1 MSNYLFI
8 DTPEISIERIYALY
22 CGLKY
27 GLTVKDWIEEQQLHS
42 LNIDERRVISFGVIK
57 GLIYRVH
64 KYPILTC
71 TTNDNETLSFPLE
84 NQYDRVVNK
93 YTGASI
99 HPDIIPFLNGKH
111 HYDEICTELECS
123 PHELD
128 EQLGF
133 VQPETIHHGEGHQPV
148 ETLYE
153 GVAEENTNNKQNED
167 GLPQWTVQFI
177 FR

>member
-1 MSNYLFI
+1 M
-8 DTPEISIERIYALY
+8 
-22 CGLKY
+22 
-27 GLTVKDWIEEQQLHS
+27 
-42 LNIDERRVISFGVIK
+42 ISFGVIK

-71 TTNDNETLSFPLE
+71 TTNDNENKPLSFPLE
-84 NQYDRVVNK
+84 NQYDHVVNK
-93 YTGASI
+93 YTGVAI
-99 HPDIIPFLNGKH
+99 HPDIIPFLDGKH

-133 VQPETIHHGEGHQPV
+133 IQPFEDSVNHGENQPV

-153 GVAEENTNNKQNED
+153 GVAEDNKQSEE
-167 GLPQWTVQFI
+167 GLPQWIVQFI

>member
-1 MSNYLFI
+1 M
-8 DTPEISIERIYALY
+8 
-22 CGLKY
+22 
-27 GLTVKDWIEEQQLHS
+27 
-42 LNIDERRVISFGVIK
+42 IK

-71 TTNDNETLSFPLE
+71 TTNDNENNFPLE
-84 NQYDRVVNK
+84 NQFDRVVNK
-93 YTGASI
+93 YTGMAI
-99 HPDIIPFLNGKH
+99 HPDIIPFLDGKH

-133 VQPETIHHGEGHQPV
+133 VQPFKDSSTHGENQPV

-153 GVAEENTNNKQNED
+153 GVAEDSKQNEE